1 MTVSQNLEEL
11 KRKPTIVQAGTDD
24 RNGQLH
30 SSRFL
35 GGPVC
40 SNKIL
45 WQKAREVLGEKG
57 VEPLANFNL
66 GSVGLGGHVTTRGW
80 IKLHDPSSTNLTL
93 KLFNIKNLSKTTRSL
108 QHFTLADSDG
118 ILNTGESLSDITDLD
133 TFKTAMQAAEV
144 AQMFALPWNRSILAT
159 TPPLLLM
166 EQKYS

>member
-57 VEPLANFNL
+57 VEPLANFDL
-66 GSVGLGGHVTTRGW
+66 GSVGLGGVRPKKGSYTPALRDCNQIQRSQTTG
-80 IKLHDPSSTNLTL
+80 LGGS
-93 KLFNIKNLSKTTRSL
+93 
-108 QHFTLADSDG
+108 
-118 ILNTGESLSDITDLD
+118 
-133 TFKTAMQAAEV
+133 
-144 AQMFALPWNRSILAT
+144 
-159 TPPLLLM
+159 
-166 EQKYS
+166 